1 MDEETFLDDMVA
13 LLKSKI
19 DAKVSEINTLKSD
32 SITLETIPSDR
43 FIETLNEDALNWP
56 LFVYYGIDAINS
68 NGLGPATSRE
78 VTVFFDIIFMDD
90 QSSFGN
96 VGRKSVQ
103 RYTRALR
110 EIIQENYR
118 KIKYASISK
127 VDSVSPVNLRDV
139 EDSNYYKVAGVE
151 VKATIG

>member
-1 MDEETFLDDMVA
+1 MDEENFLDDIVT

-19 DAKVSEINTLKSD
+19 DAKVTEINTLKND
-32 SITLETIPSDR
+32 SITLETIPSER

-56 LFVYYGIDAINS
+56 IFIYYGIDAINS
-68 NGLGPATSRE
+68 NGIGPTTARE
-78 VTVFFDIIFMDD
+78 ITVFFDIIFMDD
-90 QSSFGN
+90 QSSLGN
-96 VGRKSVQ
+96 IGRKSVQ

-110 EIIQENYR
+110 EIIEDNYR
-118 KIKYASISK
+118 AIKYASINK